1 MATTKTTKKV
11 SDKDETKK
19 VIEKK
24 EKKAEKEMIE
34 KDKKV
39 KTHPLVLGPRIT
51 EKGALLSEKGAYTFN
66 VTEEATKNELKK
78 AMKMLYGVDAVKI
91 AITSIKE
98 KLIVRR
104 GKKGVRAGGKKAVVY
119 LKKGDKIS
127 FV

>member
-1 MATTKTTKKV
+1 MATTTTKKV
-11 SDKDETKK
+11 SEKDETKK

-24 EKKAEKEMIE
+24 EKKEIVE
-34 KDKKV
+34 KDKKVV

-51 EKGALLSEKGAYTFN
+51 EKSALASEKGAYTFN
-66 VTEEATKNELKK
+66 IKEEATKNEIKK
-78 AMKMLYGVDAVKI
+78 AMKMLYGVTAVKI
-91 AITSIKE
+91 AITPIKE
-98 KLIVRR
+98 KLVIRR